1 MELDYNVNVILVLL
15 SVVSLVVLLK
25 NQNFQMNH
33 QVATFKSRW
42 VEQQLVRPD
51 QSPTRVNTKTQR
63 MGDPTT
69 SISVTG
75 WFFNDC
81 KGMSDSG

>member
-1 MELDYNVNVILVLL
+1 MELDFNVNVVLVLF

-33 QVATFKSRW
+33 QVSTFKSRW
-42 VEQQLVRPD
+42 VEHKLVRPD
-51 QSPTRVNTKTQR
+51 QTPTLVTTKTQR

-69 SISVTG
+69 NISITG
-75 WFFNDC
+75 WFFNDSEE
-81 KGMSDSG
+81 MPDSG